1 MRWPGSKPKSPTRC
15 CPPLEAFDA
24 MDSSE
29 TKPPGLAV
37 RALKAFGY
45 VFRLLVHLA
54 IALVGLILVYVLF
67 PTNLG
72 NRPIGSITLNE
83 IFGALIGAGVAFAL
97 VWFAIRGLFADE
109 DVALRDWALA
119 GLITALAVACILAF
133 A

>member
-1 MRWPGSKPKSPTRC
+1 
-15 CPPLEAFDA
+15 